1 MRYRESSD
9 IKKRLKHREDMFL
22 RRLFGMLAKM
32 AKLDGR
38 VDAWEVHAAE
48 KALER
53 FPRAAARRKF
63 CIRAFNEAK
72 DGQIPLAKLAWDFAH
87 NWATSEDCLAVYG
100 ILWDIAC
107 AKGVLK
113 PIHKDYLECLCR
125 FLKLPESYFGIYYR
139 RRQGQFREWTA
150 QDERKTQ
157 EEKRSRDEQSRD
169 SDYQKRM
176 WEWFRRYS
184 QEASCDNS
192 YKTHHRHPL
201 QAEYDLLG
209 CAPDSSDEI
218 VKSAYRK
225 TAKACHPD
233 LLRARGL
240 SESQIALA
248 TSKMAKINAAWE
260 KIRKERGM

>member
-1 MRYRESSD
+1 MD
-9 IKKRLKHREDMFL
+9 
-22 RRLFGMLAKM
+22 
-32 AKLDGR
+32 
-38 VDAWEVHAAE
+38 
-48 KALER
+48 
-53 FPRAAARRKF
+53 
-63 CIRAFNEAK
+63 
-72 DGQIPLAKLAWDFAH
+72 
-87 NWATSEDCLAVYG
+87 T
-100 ILWDIAC
+100 
-107 AKGVLK
+107 
-113 PIHKDYLECLCR
+113 
-125 FLKLPESYFGIYYR
+125 
-139 RRQGQFREWTA
+139 
-150 QDERKTQ
+150 RKTQ